1 MAAAMADNNY
11 TQPRRWQMKM
21 ENAVRFILVLCLM
34 MGLAACA
41 SNTARTSSTPEPQ
54 TPSTVVP
61 PTSKFAK
68 LEIGMPRPQV
78 HEKIGAASDFKM
90 IASGKAWIPFYYGPD
105 RTRTIDYYKNEG
117 RLVYSG
123 GNNRLVDIVYDP
135 DEDGYRD

>member
-1 MAAAMADNNY
+1 
-11 TQPRRWQMKM
+11 
-21 ENAVRFILVLCLM
+21 
-34 MGLAACA
+34 
-41 SNTARTSSTPEPQ
+41 
-54 TPSTVVP
+54 
-61 PTSKFAK
+61 
-68 LEIGMPRPQV
+68 MPRPQV

>member
-1 MAAAMADNNY
+1 
-11 TQPRRWQMKM
+11 MKL
-21 ENAVRFILVLCLM
+21 ENAVRFVLVLCLM
-34 MGLAACA
+34 MGLVACA
-41 SNTARTSSTPEPQ
+41 SNTSRTQSTPEPQ
-54 TPSTVVP
+54 KPSTVVP
-61 PTSKFAK
+61 PMSKFAK
-68 LEIGMPRPQV
+68 LEIGMSRPQV